1 MKTPRPLISHA
12 LASTIFSFSIILSVA
27 LALNLVAI
35 ISDASAVERRSI
47 DGTNNNIH
55 NPSWGSTNSQLL
67 RKAAP
72 DYEDGIA
79 KPSGRNHP
87 NVREISNSLS
97 EQKQPIYNK
106 KKATDMLW
114 QWGQFLDHD
123 MDLTGGNPHEPFPIS
138 IPIGDPS
145 FDPQSTGTQEMPMHR
160 SVYDPTTGLS
170 TENPR
175 QQINQITAFI
185 DASNVYGSNPIRAR
199 ALRTNDGTG
208 RLKTSKGNLLPF
220 NTDRLPNDGGPS
232 PSLFLAGD
240 IRANEQVGLTSMH
253 TLFVREHNR
262 KARKL
267 HRRSHRLT
275 GDQIYERARA
285 WVGALMQVVT
295 YREFLPVMLGPDAIR
310 PYTGYDPNVNP
321 GISNTF
327 STAAYRVG
335 HTMLS
340 STLPRLKKNGR
351 SIPEGP
357 LALRDAFFAP
367 WRITNEGGI
376 APLLRGLTSGDPAQE
391 VDPYIIDDVRN
402 FLFGVP
408 GSGGFDLASLNIQ
421 RGRDHGLPSYNTV
434 RLAFGLSPAVT
445 FTDITHDTAVQERLQ
460 SMYGNVEHVDVWVG
474 GLAEDHRPGA
484 MVGELFFTILVDQF
498 ERLRDGDRFFYRNI
512 FRHHKIKRLEKTTL
526 AKIIRRNTTIGR
538 ELQKNVFL
546 LSEKH
551 KPGHRHKHRRHK
563 HHR

>member
-1 MKTPRPLISHA
+1 MKIPRPLISQA
-12 LASTIFSFSIILSVA
+12 LASLPFSFSIILGGA
-27 LALNLVAI
+27 LALNLGAI
-35 ISDASAVERRSI
+35 ISDASAFETRTI

-79 KPSGRNHP
+79 TPSGHNHP
-87 NVREISNSLS
+87 NVREISNSLAA
-97 EQKQPIYNK
+97 QKELIYNK

-123 MDLTGGNPHEPFPIS
+123 MDLTGGDPNEPMPIA
-138 IPIGDPS
+138 IPIGDPH
-145 FDPQSTGTQEMPMHR
+145 FDPKSTGTQEMPMNR
-160 SVYDPTTGLS
+160 SVYDRTTGL
-170 TENPR
+170 TPENPR

-185 DASNVYGSNPIRAR
+185 DASNVYGSDPTRAR

-220 NTDRLPNDGGPS
+220 NIDGLPNDGGSS

-267 HRRSHRLT
+267 HRRLHRLT

-295 YREFLPVMLGPDAIR
+295 YQEFLPVLLGPNAMR
-310 PYTGYDPNVNP
+310 PYTGYDANVNP

-340 STLPRLKKNGR
+340 ATLPRLKRNGR
-351 SIPEGP
+351 SIPEGR

-391 VDPYIIDDVRN
+391 VDTFIIDDVRN

-408 GSGGFDLASLNIQ
+408 GAGGFDLASMNIQ

-445 FTDITHDTAVQERLQ
+445 FADLTQDTESQERLQ
-460 SMYGNVEHVDVWVG
+460 SMYGNLEHVDVWVG

-512 FRHHKIKRLEKTTL
+512 FRHHQIRNLEKTTL
-526 AKIIRRNTTIGR
+526 AKIIRRNTRIGR

-551 KPGHRHKHRRHK
+551 KHVHSHK